1 MDLSSI
7 EDFQTSFSSDYPAA
21 PNSFQTFHGKVR
33 EFEQVDRQKLLNM
46 LRGIE
51 LTPWKV

>member
-1 MDLSSI
+1 MELSSI
-7 EDFQTSFSSDYPAA
+7 EDFQTSFSSDYSAA
-21 PNSFQTFHGKVR
+21 PNTFQTFGGKVR
-33 EFEQVDRQKLLNM
+33 EFEQVDRQKLMNI